1 MGSEPVFTVEIAD
14 WERDQATLRSI
25 REAVFVIEQNVPAEL
40 EWDGVDQDCLHVIA
54 YTNDRSAMGTDDR
67 SDMGTGDRSAVGTGR
82 LLGDGHIGRLAVLAP
97 WRGRG
102 AGSALLLKLIGI
114 ANTRGIGSVALNA
127 QTHALAF
134 YERFGFVAEGD
145 DFDDAGIPHRRM
157 LLKQSSK

>member
-1 MGSEPVFTVEIAD
+1 MVSEPVFTVEIAD

-25 REAVFVIEQNVPAEL
+25 REAVFVVEQNVPADL

-54 YTNDRSAMGTDDR
+54 YTN
-67 SDMGTGDRSAVGTGR
+67 DRSAVGTGR

-114 ANTRGIGSVALNA
+114 ANMRGIDSIALNA

-134 YERFGFVAEGD
+134 YERFGFIAEGD
-145 DFDDAGIPHRRM
+145 DFDDAGIPHRHM
-157 LLKQSSK
+157 VLKSSIN